1 MCGKHPLYDRSD
13 DFVCKM
19 VVRKSHICVMKVGNV
34 QPSSCPLIIKGIKSQ
49 QQIDLCTGH
58 CSTNLTLIDTDSDN
72 GPVQTNGKVS
82 NYLFSYLVKS
92 KFYTCGYTYVHN
104 STLLVMG

>member
-19 VVRKSHICVMKVGNV
+19 VVRKSHICVVKARKK

-49 QQIDLCTGH
+49 QQIDLCTGD
-58 CSTNLTLIDTDSDN
+58 CSTNLKLIEPPSDN
-72 GPVQTNGKVS
+72 GPVQTTGKVS
-82 NYLFSYLVKS
+82 SYLFSYLVKS
-92 KFYTCGYTYVHN
+92 KFCTYGYTYIHN